1 MANPNST
8 CSVEGCAKNA
18 HSRGWCTT
26 HYQRWAQTGDPLRP
40 CRTCGKDVVKF
51 GDRTYCSD
59 ECKPEC
65 RIEACRRKVQAG
77 RDVCP
82 MHHKTNR
89 MRGGKDPSRTWANEK
104 LCVVCGAKDWP
115 DNGRRKHCSAGCQ
128 QAASRGSRDY
138 TPREPATPKNRPTH
152 ATCVLCGGEFSLGR
166 RDGRLQRT
174 DTMYCRTCNRESRE
188 ARRFVKYGVRPDEY
202 EAALKLG
209 CEICGKVVPT
219 LDIDH
224 DHDCCPGNR
233 KSCGE
238 CIRGFLC
245 GDCNRALGLM
255 RDDAEA
261 LRRAADY
268 LTR

>member
-1 MANPNST
+1 MAKPNSNIRT
-8 CSVEGCAKNA
+8 NCPTCGGKLPRSTRSDGTLAPAPKYCSEDCKPRCSVDGCEKPRRKREYCSN
-18 HSRGWCTT
+18 
-26 HYQRWAQTGDPLRP
+26 HYTMW
-40 CRTCGKDVVKF
+40 
-51 GDRTYCSD
+51 RTYG
-59 ECKPEC
+59 EIREPKF
-65 RIEACRRKVQAG
+65 
-77 RDVCP
+77 
-82 MHHKTNR
+82 
-89 MRGGKDPSRTWANEK
+89 TWANEK
-104 LCVVCGAKDWP
+104 VCVVCGAKDWP

-128 QAASRGSRDY
+128 QAASRASRD
-138 TPREPATPKNRPTH
+138 RPTH
-152 ATCVLCGGEFSLGR
+152 ATCVLCGKEFSLGR
-166 RDGRLQRT
+166 RGGRLQRT

-209 CEICGKVVPT
+209 CEICGKVVPS